1 MSEYRSFFCMIVC
14 LAVAAS
20 VGCGRCEAPVTPTII
35 EPARDGV
42 FIHISHGPEEPHRV
56 LMALKMAELMAADR
70 DVIVYLDIQGIEA
83 VLADAENIE
92 FSHFPSSHEQIPR
105 LLELGVPVYACPG
118 CLKAAGKGPED
129 LSDGIQVA
137 HKEAFFDFT
146 EGRILTLDY

>member
-1 MSEYRSFFCMIVC
+1 MSKNRSVFCMIAC

-20 VGCGRCEAPVTPTII
+20 VGCGRYETPAAPIVI
-35 EPARDGV
+35 EPAREGV
-42 FIHISHGPEEPHRV
+42 FIHISHGPEDPHRV

-70 DVIVYLDIQGIEA
+70 DVLVYLDIHGIEA
-83 VLADAENIE
+83 VLSDSQNIE
-92 FSHFPSSHEQIPR
+92 FSHFPPSHEQIPR

-146 EGRILTLDY
+146 DGRILTLDY